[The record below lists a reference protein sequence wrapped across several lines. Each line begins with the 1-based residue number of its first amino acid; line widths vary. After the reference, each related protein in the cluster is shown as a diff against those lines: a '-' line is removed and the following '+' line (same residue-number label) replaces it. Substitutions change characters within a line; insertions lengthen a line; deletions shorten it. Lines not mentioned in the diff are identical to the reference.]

1 MERSEIHFD
10 ETEKK
15 PSFTRWISLQ
25 GESKMPAKVFNSIL
39 VNNTL
44 WQPVVTGRPGHE
56 SVITVNVS
64 NHNVSDALISI
75 ALTVSASLPMVS
87 AKDVLFLDQIVYAR
101 NTRQFP
107 GLILPENITL
117 AVKSDIPNISVLV
130 YGYEEEI

>member
-1 MERSEIHFD
+1 
-10 ETEKK
+10 
-15 PSFTRWISLQ
+15 
-25 GESKMPAKVFNSIL
+25 MPAKIFGSLL
-39 VNNTL
+39 VNTTT
-44 WQPVVTGRPGHE
+44 WQPVVVGRPGHE

-64 NHNVSDALISI
+64 NHNNGDALVSM
-75 ALTVSASLPMVS
+75 ALTVSASLPLVS

-117 AVKSDIPNISVLV
+117 AIKSDTPNISVIV